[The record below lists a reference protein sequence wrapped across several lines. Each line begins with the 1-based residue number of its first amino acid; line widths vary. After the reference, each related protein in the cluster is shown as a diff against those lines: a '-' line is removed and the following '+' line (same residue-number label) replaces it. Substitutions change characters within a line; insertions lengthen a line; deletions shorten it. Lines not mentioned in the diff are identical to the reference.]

1 MSTVTENDLDLIAL
15 KKKIKDIKSEFQEE
29 YHIEELGLFGSY
41 VRGEQTENSDIDLLI
56 TFKPEARF
64 GLFTYCHLQNL
75 LSDRLGKKVDL
86 VMKKGLK
93 PNIGKHILNEV
104 VYL

>member
-1 MSTVTENDLDLIAL
+1 MSAVTENYIDTL
-15 KKKIKDIKSEFQEE
+15 KNEIRKIKSEIQDE
-29 YHIEELGLFGSY
+29 YQIEELGLFGSY

-64 GLFTYCHLQNL
+64 GLFTYCHIQNL
-75 LSDRLGKKVDL
+75 FSDRLGKKVDL

-93 PNIGKHILNEV
+93 PHIGKRILSEV

>member
-1 MSTVTENDLDLIAL
+1 MSTVTDNDLDVL
-15 KKKIKDIKSEFQEE
+15 KDKIRKIKSEIEEE

-41 VRGEQTENSDIDLLI
+41 VRGEQTKNSDIDLLI

-64 GLFTYCHLQNL
+64 GLVKYIKLQNL
-75 LSDRLGKKVDL
+75 FSDRLGKKVDL

-93 PNIGKHILNEV
+93 PHIGKQILSEV
-104 VYL
+104 IYL